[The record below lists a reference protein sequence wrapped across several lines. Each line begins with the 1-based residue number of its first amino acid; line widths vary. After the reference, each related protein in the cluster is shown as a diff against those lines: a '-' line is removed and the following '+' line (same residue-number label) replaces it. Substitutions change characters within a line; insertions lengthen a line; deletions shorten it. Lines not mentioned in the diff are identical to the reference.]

1 MVDQLLDMEKMY
13 QNLTTLITDSLGSL
27 FSPPLPSETSISSTT
42 PALSLLSL
50 LAFAVPFPVQ
60 LSKLVVLLFGVSVVC
75 ILVARRLSR
84 WKVTYNVALR
94 ALRHG
99 GPIPKHV
106 AFIMDG
112 NRRWARRLGLPA
124 SQGHPKGGE
133 KLIESLQWCLE
144 AGVET
149 VTVFAFSIENFK
161 RSQSEVSEIMSLAER
176 TFDRFM
182 NQQHI
187 LHKRRVRVRFLGDMS
202 FISPSLRR
210 MMARLMVESVQYT
223 DGPTLNICFAYAA
236 RHDMASAITDVVNC
250 TVPQE
255 QQSQSQTGT
264 KLNAE
269 DINAD
274 FIAAFLASG
283 TAKGAGDLKSLRPQH
298 SFYPDL
304 LVRTSGETRLSDFLL
319 WESSQCILS
328 FYPAMWPELSVW
340 DFVKIVLK
348 YQRNVRLRNKYYAPL
363 AFSGARKNSTLR
375 IGDSYTKL
383 EKEATKP
390 VGSRAGRLGDI
401 IMKSRQAHNKLITSY
416 DRPHNVWKK

>member
-1 MVDQLLDMEKMY
+1 MCV
-13 QNLTTLITDSLGSL
+13 
-27 FSPPLPSETSISSTT
+27 
-42 PALSLLSL
+42 
-50 LAFAVPFPVQ
+50 LA
-60 LSKLVVLLFGVSVVC
+60 
-75 ILVARRLSR
+75 ARRLSR
-84 WKVTYNVALR
+84 WKVAYNVALR

-182 NQQHI
+182 NQQHV

-202 FISPSLRR
+202 FISPSLRQ

-236 RHDMASAITDVVNC
+236 RHDMASAITDVANC
-250 TVPQE
+250 TIQQE
-255 QQSQSQTGT
+255 QQNQSQTGT
-264 KLNAE
+264 ELKAD

-283 TAKGAGDLKSLRPQH
+283 IAKGAGDSKSLRPQH

-340 DFVKIVLK
+340 DFVKIVLQ

-363 AFSGARKNSTLR
+363 AFTGGKKCSTGR
-375 IGDSYTKL
+375 IGDCFSKV
-383 EKEATKP
+383 EKELTKS
-390 VGSRAGRLGDI
+390 VGTRSSRLGDI
-401 IMKSRQAHNKLITSY
+401 IMKSRQAHNKSITSY
-416 DRPHNVWKK
+416 DRPHNVCKK